1 MDAPASRE
9 YLLSVGG
16 TQSDV
21 GVRRAKKRL
30 LEAASERQW
39 LRGVGIGRVDSE
51 VGLIISVK
59 PTAKGAA
66 TRVINK
72 LGLGVPFEI
81 RGVTGVRKSP
91 AARRAGAGRV
101 VEELRAEAQRRMK
114 R

>member
-1 MDAPASRE
+1 MDARACRE
-9 YLLSVGG
+9 YLLPVGG
-16 TQSDV
+16 TQSEV

-81 RGVTGVRKSP
+81 RGVSGVRKSP
-91 AARRAGAGRV
+91 AASRASGRV
-101 VEELRAEAQRRMK
+101 VDELRAEAQRRMK